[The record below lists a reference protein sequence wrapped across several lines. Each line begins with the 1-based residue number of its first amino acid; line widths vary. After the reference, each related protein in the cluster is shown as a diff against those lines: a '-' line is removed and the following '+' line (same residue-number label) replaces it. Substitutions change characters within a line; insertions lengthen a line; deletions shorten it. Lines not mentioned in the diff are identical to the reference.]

1 MLCYLLPECNPSF
14 FLFFFF
20 NFFFLNHAKFLQL
33 DFSFSLVL
41 FLPLPLEYMLVCLF
55 FFQCLFSLKTNFF
68 SVVFNCFSLDLLF
81 QDHARQSAYL

>member
-1 MLCYLLPECNPSF
+1 MLCYLLPECNPF
-14 FLFFFF
+14 FSLKKFFFFFF
-20 NFFFLNHAKFLQL
+20 NHVKFLQL
-33 DFSFSLVL
+33 AFSFSLVL

-81 QDHARQSAYL
+81 QDHARQSVYL